1 MARPATEAATPLRA
15 APFEEQDG
23 CRVISPAGV
32 DYKDGGEARVLEAIR
47 PAQDITS
54 MSEELERQART
65 WPELYHL
72 SKSRANCLRAFDL
85 SRDMRVLDVGGGCGA
100 IARYLGEVCGQV
112 DLLEPMPARAAV
124 ARERTRDLDNV
135 EVFVGDLNAVPP
147 EPAYDLITVIGVLE
161 YIGSGARNDEPYID
175 FLRGL
180 SRLLLPGG
188 RILIGIE
195 NRLGVKYLAGAPEDH
210 SGRPFDGVEGYRSG
224 GPART
229 FSRVELE
236 GLLASAGLAGNYYH
250 AFPDY
255 KLTRVVFDERVFEP
269 GPQQALAWRIPSFPS
284 PDWDLLREPWVD
296 EEFLWQAIVQ
306 SGDGRHFG
314 NSFVAVVS
322 PTDSPAKPIWAGGQL
337 AAFYTTSRRS
347 RFATE
352 TRVSRDSSATR
363 FARSLLVTEGQAAR
377 SGDVT
382 LRVEDSEFVSGK
394 PLLEVLAEADESQAS
409 RWLLEWREL
418 VVGLVSQGKASIDLI
433 ASNII
438 VDDAGRLCPIDQEW
452 QQESY
457 GVEDVLGRGVLWLAH
472 HLAQLVPPDRWQDE
486 TTGAIAVRLGSIV
499 GLDDGGE
506 WLAGALDR
514 EAEFQALV
522 HDCDPD
528 DARWPEAVEL
538 RRGQL
543 RELMDARLEDGRLGP
558 ARRGASRALREKLEI
573 ARQDLQEKDR
583 TIVTIE
589 AERDAQVRQ
598 LNEALAQTEQA
609 LNDAGQQ
616 LEAIRASFGYRLLEK
631 YRRVVR
637 RLFPHDAWW
646 SLPYR
651 GTRKLLKGLVRA
663 PAQAASLGR
672 RATKARQRYGS
683 IGMVTKSFDHL
694 AARTGNAVDP
704 VKYALSVDWESGS
717 RIAPTR
723 PLNREAPVINW
734 VIPTFGEGGG
744 LRTIF
749 RIVEFLQS
757 FGYRQR
763 VYEMPVARPPRNS
776 PGELRD
782 LIKRFHGVDIAEVSL
797 DFENMEPADITFATS
812 WHTAYPVAR
821 FTETHL
827 KCYFVQDFEPYFAP
841 VGSESAVTENTYRMG
856 FHGITAGRWLT
867 DKLTSD
873 YGMECDYFNLSVDTA
888 AYYPKDMG
896 ARRKIFFYARPATP
910 RRGFELG
917 VAAIEVFHER
927 NPGYE
932 IVMAGGDVPAEAF
945 SFPVTDVGYVSEGQ
959 LNDLYN
965 QSAAALVIS
974 LTNCS
979 LLPLEIMA
987 TGCPVVTTIGDNN
1000 VKILPPDSAIL
1011 AIPSPHHLA
1020 RALEGAIKNPRSDH
1034 LIAAASEYKWEE
1046 QAEKVDAALRSLIDG
1061 VSSP

>member
-1 MARPATEAATPLRA
+1 VAYE
-15 APFEEQDG
+15 
-23 CRVISPAGV
+23 
-32 DYKDGGEARVLEAIR
+32 DGGEARVLEAVHS
-47 PAQDITS
+47 AQDIS
-54 MSEELERQART
+54 SVSDELERQART

-85 SRDMRVLDVGGGCGA
+85 NREMRVLDVGGGCGA

-135 EVFVGDLNAVPP
+135 EVFVGDADAVPP

-161 YIGSGARNDEPYID
+161 YVGSGALAYEPYIE
-175 FLRGL
+175 FLRKL
-180 SRLLLPGG
+180 ARLLLPGG

-210 SGRPFDGVEGYRSG
+210 SGRLFDGVEGYRSG

-229 FSRVELE
+229 FSRIELE
-236 GLLASAGLAGNYYH
+236 ELLGSAGLAGSYYH

-255 KLTRVVFDERVFEP
+255 KLTRVVFSERIFEP
-269 GPQQALAWRIPSFPS
+269 GPQMALTWRVPSFPS
-284 PDWDLLREPWVD
+284 PDWDLAREPWVD
-296 EEFLWQAIVQ
+296 EEFLWQALVQ
-306 SGDGRHFG
+306 SSNGRHFS

-322 PTDSPAKPIWAGGQL
+322 PTGSPAEPIWRNDQL
-337 AAFYTTSRRS
+337 AAFYTTTRRA

-352 TRVSRDSSATR
+352 TRVLQDSSGTR
-363 FARSLLVTEGQAAR
+363 FRRHLVAAEELEAH

-382 LRVEDSEFVSGK
+382 LRVEDSEFVRGS
-394 PLLEVLAEADESQAS
+394 PLLEMLAESGESGAS
-409 RWLLEWREL
+409 TLLAQWRDLVGE
-418 VVGLVSQGKASIDLI
+418 VVGSGKASIDLI

-438 VDDAGRLCPIDQEW
+438 VDDNRRLCPIDQEW
-452 QQESY
+452 QRQTY
-457 GVEDVLGRGVLWLAH
+457 GVDDVLARGVLWLAH
-472 HLAQLVPPDRWQDE
+472 HLAQLVPPERWQEE
-486 TTGAIAVRLGSIV
+486 TTGAIAVRLGRIV
-499 GLDDGGE
+499 GLDEGGE
-506 WLAGALDR
+506 WLTGAIDR

-522 HDCDPD
+522 HDCDPGD
-528 DARWPEAVEL
+528 PGWPEAVES

-543 RELMDARLEDGRLGP
+543 QQLMDARLEDGRLGP
-558 ARRGASRALREKLEI
+558 VRRGASRLLRERLSATRAELE
-573 ARQDLQEKDR
+573 EKDR
-583 TIVTIE
+583 AIATIE
-589 AERDAQVRQ
+589 AERDARVSQ
-598 LNEALAQTEQA
+598 LSEALGQMEQA

-631 YRRVVR
+631 YRRGIR
-637 RLFPHDAWW
+637 WLFPQGAWW
-646 SLPYR
+646 GVPYR
-651 GTRKLLKGLVRA
+651 GARKLLKVVVRA
-663 PAQAASLGR
+663 PAHAASMGR
-672 RATKARQRYGS
+672 RAGKARQRYGS

-694 AARTGNAVDP
+694 AARSGSAVDP
-704 VKYALSVDWESGS
+704 VKYALSVDWENAERGIVPS
-717 RIAPTR
+717 R

-757 FGYRQR
+757 YGFRQR

-782 LIKRFHGVDIAEVSL
+782 LIRRFHGVDIAEVSL

-812 WHTAYPVAR
+812 WHTAYPVAK
-821 FTETHL
+821 FTDTHL

-873 YGMECDYFNLSVDTA
+873 YGMECDYFNLSVDTK
-888 AYYPKDMG
+888 AYFPKDMG
-896 ARRKIFFYARPATP
+896 ARRKVFFYARPATP

-932 IVMAGGDVPAEAF
+932 IVMAGGEVPAEAF
-945 SFPVTDVGYVSEGQ
+945 SFPVTDVGYVSEDQ

-1000 VKILPPDSAIL
+1000 DKILPPDSAIL
-1011 AIPSPHHLA
+1011 AVPSPHHLA
-1020 RALEGAIKNPRSDH
+1020 RALERAIKNPRSDH
-1034 LIAAASEYKWEE
+1034 LIAAASQYKWEE
-1046 QAEKVDAALRSLIDG
+1046 QAEKVDAALRKLIDG
-1061 VSSP
+1061 VSPL